1 MLLMMFMKMMMLNDD
16 DIRYDDD
23 IDNIDFYDDD
33 DDVYSIHCNGT
44 PFIFCKNHMNMMKNS
59 SLKLLV

>member
-1 MLLMMFMKMMMLNDD
+1 MKMMMLNDD
-16 DIRYDDD
+16 DKRYDDD
-23 IDNIDFYDDD
+23 IDDIDFYDD

-59 SLKLLV
+59 SLKLLVSAHF